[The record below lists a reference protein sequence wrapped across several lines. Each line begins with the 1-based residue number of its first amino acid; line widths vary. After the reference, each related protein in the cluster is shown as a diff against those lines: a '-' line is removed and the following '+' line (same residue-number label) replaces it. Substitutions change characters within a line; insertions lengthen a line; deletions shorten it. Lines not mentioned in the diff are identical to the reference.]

1 MTFTPDTAR
10 AWVDVDLGALAANA
24 RTISALTGSRLLP
37 MVKANGYGLGA
48 IPVAHAL
55 EPVDPWGY
63 GVASVDEGAALRA
76 AGIGRPI
83 LVTSPLLPE
92 SIDDHLAHDLRPS
105 IGDVPALRAWCTRS
119 ERPFHVEIDTGMG
132 RAGFRWNDSAAL
144 DAVSALLEKAHG
156 WEGIYTHF
164 HSAESNPASAVLQ
177 WERFRG
183 VVARLPRRPGLV
195 HAANSAAALC
205 GRAYAGDLV
214 RPGIFL
220 YGGHAGTTAPLP
232 VATLR
237 SRVVAVRRIPA
248 DESVSYGATWH
259 AERETTVATLALGY
273 GDGFLRA
280 TREQSPALPPR
291 VVELG
296 DALMPVVGRVT
307 MDMTMVDAGD
317 SAVAPG
323 DVATVFGGRVSLD
336 QQAQAAGTITYE
348 MLTALGARVPRR
360 YRRQP

>member
-10 AWVDVDLGALAANA
+10 AWVDVDLGALVANA
-24 RTISALTGSRLLP
+24 RTLSALTGSRLLP

-63 GVASVDEGAALRA
+63 GVASVDEGAALRTSR
-76 AGIGRPI
+76 IGRPI
-83 LVTSPLLPE
+83 LVTSPLHPDAV
-92 SIDDHLAHDLRPS
+92 DDHRAHDLRPS
-105 IGDVPALRAWCTRS
+105 IGDIPALRAWCARS

-132 RAGFRWNDSAAL
+132 RAGFHWGDAAGL
-144 DAVSALLEKAHG
+144 DALSALLEEAAG

-164 HSAESNPASAVLQ
+164 HSADTDPASAVLQ
-177 WERFRG
+177 WDRFRD
-183 VVARLPRRPGLV
+183 VIARLPRRPGLI

-220 YGGHAGTTAPLP
+220 YGGRAGATAPLP
-232 VATLR
+232 VATL
-237 SRVVAVRRIPA
+237 SARVVAVRRLSA
-248 DESVSYGATWH
+248 GASVSYGATWH
-259 AERETTVATLALGY
+259 APRPTTIATLALGY

-280 TREQSPALPPR
+280 TREPSPASPPR

-296 DALMPVVGRVT
+296 GALVPVVGRVT
-307 MDMTMVDAGD
+307 MDMTMVDVGD
-317 SAVAPG
+317 GAVAPG
-323 DVATVFGGRVSLD
+323 DVATIFGGRVSLD
-336 QQAQAAGTITYE
+336 QQANAAGTIAYE
-348 MLTALGARVPRR
+348 LLTALAARVPRR
-360 YRRQP
+360 YRSQQ